1 MMVMVAMTNV
11 VLMVVVMVVAKTV
24 VMTMVTTKSV
34 IVKCEKCVF
43 FKIKNQILKTCFLGF
58 ENESKNVSKMI
69 YKLFQLHFLPN
80 TFCFENRI

>member
-34 IVKCEKCVF
+34 IVKCEKFMF
-43 FKIKNQILKTCFLGF
+43 FKLNQIHKTIFLVLKI
-58 ENESKNVSKMI
+58 SVKM
-69 YKLFQLHFLPN
+69 FQKSF
-80 TFCFENRI
+80 